1 MIGYRP
7 SGGFAQRGLS
17 TTVKIPRLWTSPFDR
32 NVATTKL
39 CVQNISILQ
48 FCRICIPAGLPG
60 DQPAAASD
68 FSLPQSGRPI
78 AVLVSAVTWT
88 YG

>member
-60 DQPAAASD
+60 DQPLLAVFLCLRAD
-68 FSLPQSGRPI
+68 LQSRFWF
-78 AVLVSAVTWT
+78 LL
-88 YG
+88 